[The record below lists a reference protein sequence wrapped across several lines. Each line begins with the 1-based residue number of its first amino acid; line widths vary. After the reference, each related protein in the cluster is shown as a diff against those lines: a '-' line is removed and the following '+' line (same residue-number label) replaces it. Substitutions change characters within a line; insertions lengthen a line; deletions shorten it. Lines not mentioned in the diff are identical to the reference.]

1 LVLGVAYKK
10 DIDDMRESP
19 ALKVISL
26 LEKEGAHV
34 IYNDPYIPSFTLAG
48 KVYNS
53 VPVTAELLAG
63 RDLVVITTDHS
74 SYDYDLIVEQ
84 APYVFDTRNATREIK
99 HDREKIEL
107 L

>member
-1 LVLGVAYKK
+1 
-10 DIDDMRESP
+10 MRESP

-26 LEKEGAHV
+26 LEKEGSHV
-34 IYNDPYIPSFTLAG
+34 IYNDPYIPTFTLAG

-53 VPVTAELLAG
+53 VPVTAELLTSV
-63 RDLVVITTDHS
+63 DLVVITTDHS

-84 APYVFDTRNATREIK
+84 APYIFDTRNATREIE

>member
-1 LVLGVAYKK
+1 
-10 DIDDMRESP
+10 MRESP

-34 IYNDPYIPSFTLAG
+34 IYNDPYIPTFTLAG

-53 VPVTAELLAG
+53 VPVTTDLLTG
-63 RDLVVITTDHS
+63 VDLVVITTDHS
-74 SYDYDLIVEQ
+74 SYDYDLIVKQ
-84 APYVFDTRNATREIK
+84 APYVFDTRNATRNVK
-99 HDREKIEL
+99 HYREKIEL